1 MGGFRSSSP
10 RSSAVYTATTPGMER
25 ASSTSTDRMVPWAVV
40 ERTKWACSRSS
51 NCWLAT
57 YSPRPRISVA
67 SSRRSTA
74 LPRMEVLDW
83 PGIPRAGMVSLKV
96 ALVPSAQ
103 LPTGGRPCSLGGIA
117 LEQLSGDNH
126 LLDLARSLA
135 DDH

>member
-25 ASSTSTDRMVPWAVV
+25 ASSASTDRMVPWAVV